1 MSKSKEFWLV
11 DDNEIDRVVNG
22 RLVEAAF
29 GGSVRKFKDGPNFL
43 EALAADAGV
52 EEDDLRPGSALEAG
66 GVVVLLDIRMPGLDG
81 FGVLERMEMYP
92 VTALSRLTVFML
104 SATLD
109 PEELSRAEGHPI
121 VEALL
126 PKPLDIHQLRGWMEQ
141 MGPFGA

>member
-1 MSKSKEFWLV
+1 MSKSPEFWLV

-29 GGSVRKFKDGPNFL
+29 GGEVRKFKDGPNFL
-43 EALAADAGV
+43 EALASDAGV
-52 EEDDLRPGSALEAG
+52 EEDDLRPGSALETA

-141 MGPFGA
+141 MDLFGS

>member
-1 MSKSKEFWLV
+1 MSAHREFWLV

-22 RLVEAAF
+22 RLIEAAF
-29 GGSVRKFKDGPNFL
+29 AAPVRKFKDGPAFL
-43 EALAADAGV
+43 QELAQDSGV
-52 EEDDLRPGSALEAG
+52 EEDDLREGSALEG
-66 GVVVLLDIRMPGLDG
+66 PGIVVLLDIKMPGVDG

-92 VTALSRLTVFML
+92 ASALAKMTVFML

-109 PEELSRAEGHPI
+109 PEELRRAEGHPI

-141 MGPFGA
+141 MGR

>member
-1 MSKSKEFWLV
+1 MSNSREFWLV

-29 GGSVRKFKDGPNFL
+29 GGAVRKFKDGPTFL
-43 EALAADAGV
+43 EALAAEAGV
-52 EEDDLRPGSALEAG
+52 EENDLKPGSALEHA

-81 FGVLERMEMYP
+81 FGVLERMELYP
-92 VTALSRLTVFML
+92 VSALSKLTVFML

-109 PEELSRAEGHPI
+109 PDELSRAEGHPI

-141 MGPFGA
+141 VGG

>member
-1 MSKSKEFWLV
+1 MSALREFWLV

-22 RLVEAAF
+22 RLIEAAY
-29 GGSVRKFKDGPNFL
+29 GAAVRKFKDGPTFL
-43 EALAADAGV
+43 EALAQDSGV
-52 EEDDLRPGSALEAG
+52 EENDLREGSALAG
-66 GVVVLLDIRMPGLDG
+66 PGVVVLLDIKMPGVDG

-92 VTALSRLTVFML
+92 SSALAKMTVFML

-109 PEELSRAEGHPI
+109 PDELRRAEGHPI

-141 MGPFGA
+141 VGR

>member
-1 MSKSKEFWLV
+1 MSKSPEFWLV

-29 GGSVRKFKDGPNFL
+29 GCQVRKFKDGPNFL
-43 EALAADAGV
+43 ESLAGDAGV
-52 EEDDLRPGSALEAG
+52 EEDDLKPGSALEGA

-92 VTALSRLTVFML
+92 VTALSKLTVFML

-109 PEELSRAEGHPI
+109 PEELHRAEGHPI

-141 MGPFGA
+141 MGF